1 MKFIPGMR
9 FINRTDSNK
18 KLFSKNKLY
27 ILQDIKKVDKNL
39 VSYTFLV
46 DGNLKEIKFES
57 FFQAEG
63 WLEKIKI

>member
-18 KLFSKNKLY
+18 KLFYKNKLY
-27 ILQDIKKVDKNL
+27 ILQDIKKGVKDL
-39 VSYTFLV
+39 VTYTFLV
-46 DGNLKEIKFES
+46 DNNLKEIKFEN
-57 FFQAEG
+57 FNQAEN